1 MTEILNLE
9 EQFAILGEA
18 DRPSS
23 PQSVLKQGDT
33 FAVFDPQGDI
43 TPGPSS
49 PYGLYHAGTR
59 FLSRL
64 ELCLGNRPP
73 LLLSSTIGQD
83 NAVFTA
89 DLTNP
94 DILDHGRV
102 ALHRGTLHLFRSR
115 VLWNGSALER
125 IRVSNHA
132 LHPIQVPISLRFDA
146 DFADVFEVRG
156 TRRSRRGERLPDS
169 PTDTGPRRNA
179 DQQSSG
185 GTLLRYRG
193 LDGIE
198 RRTQIL
204 PSRRPDRSADGSWVF
219 LISLE
224 PHESRDLDLSIE
236 CDVQDRHG
244 SIIPFDDAVTK
255 TRSRPALGEA
265 SRVISSNPALDQ
277 WIRRSLADLRMLIT
291 DTPAGAYPYAGIP
304 WFSTPFGRDGIL
316 TALELL
322 WLAPDVARGV
332 LTFLAQTQAT
342 YANPAQDA
350 EPGKI
355 LHEMREGEMAA
366 LGEIPFGRYY
376 GSADATPLFVMLA
389 SAYFERTGDAAL
401 VDRLWPH
408 ILAALNWM
416 EHDGDADGDGFIE
429 YARLSDSGLIQQG
442 WKDSWDSIFHENGV
456 LADPPIALSEI
467 QGYAYAAWSGAARL
481 AVERDD
487 HASAE
492 RWTSR
497 AEALR
502 ERFEAAFWCQDLG
515 TYALALDARK
525 RPCRVRTSNA
535 GHCLFSGIVDPHRAR
550 IVAETL
556 LSDASF
562 SGWGVRTVSAD
573 AVRYN
578 PMSYHNGSVWPH
590 DNAII
595 AAGFSRYG
603 LTHHARRILMATF
616 DLSQMV
622 DLHRL
627 PELICGF
634 HRRPDTFPTLYP
646 VACAPQA
653 WAAGA
658 PFLLLQSCLGLHIEA
673 AAKRV
678 SFMHPVLPDGID
690 SLQIADLR
698 VAGGRVDLLL
708 TRHAHD
714 VGLTVLSRDGDI
726 ELVVVK

>member
-1 MTEILNLE
+1 MAEILNLE

-18 DRPSS
+18 EPSS

-33 FAVFDPQGDI
+33 FAVFDPQGNI
-43 TPGPSS
+43 TTGPSS

-64 ELCLGNRPP
+64 ELFLGNRPP
-73 LLLSSTIGQD
+73 LLLSSTVGQD

-94 DILDHGRV
+94 DVVDHGRV

-156 TRRSRRGERLPDS
+156 TRRARRGERLPDS
-169 PTDTGPRRNA
+169 ASDTA
-179 DQQSSG
+179 A
-185 GTLLRYRG
+185 LLRYRG

-198 RRTQIL
+198 RSTHIK
-204 PSRRPDRSADGSWVF
+204 PSRRPDRVADGSWVF
-219 LISLE
+219 LLSLE

-236 CDVQDRHG
+236 CDVQDRHA

-255 TRSRPALGEA
+255 TRSRPALGDA
-265 SRVISSNPALDQ
+265 SRVMSSNPALDQ

-332 LTFLAQTQAT
+332 LTFLAKTQAT
-342 YANPAQDA
+342 TAIVAQDA

-401 VDRLWPH
+401 IDRLWPH
-408 ILAALNWM
+408 ILAALDWM
-416 EHDGDADGDGFIE
+416 HDYGDVDGDGFIE
-429 YARLSDSGLIQQG
+429 YARVSDSGLIQQG

-456 LADPPIALSEI
+456 LADPPIALCEI

-481 AVERDD
+481 AAERDD
-487 HASAE
+487 HDSAE
-492 RWTSR
+492 RWTAR

-502 ERFEAAFWCQDLG
+502 ERFEAAFWCKDLG

-535 GHCLFSGIVDPHRAR
+535 GHCLFSGIVDPQRAR

-556 LSDASF
+556 LSDPSF

-603 LTHHARRILMATF
+603 LTNHSRRILMATL

-622 DLHRL
+622 ELHRL

-634 HRRPDTFPTLYP
+634 HRRADTFPTLYP

-658 PFLLLQSCLGLHIEA
+658 AFLLLQSCLGLRIDA
-673 AAKRV
+673 ASRRV
-678 SFMHPVLPDGID
+678 SFLHPVLPDGID

-698 VAGGRVDLLL
+698 VAGSRVDLLL
-708 TRHAHD
+708 TRQTHD
-714 VGLTVLSRDGDI
+714 VALTVLNREGDL